1 MRVET
6 ATKVETPDAK
16 DKFEALRLLLQYEQL
31 KNVSYEDARDV
42 GTALIEFYLTLAT
55 GGSDEQ
61 PS

>member
-6 ATKVETPDAK
+6 ATTAEIPDAK
-16 DKFEALRLLLQYEQL
+16 DKFEALRLLLQSEQL
-31 KNVSYEDARDV
+31 ISVSYEDARDV
-42 GTALIEFYLTLAT
+42 GTALIEFYLTLAA